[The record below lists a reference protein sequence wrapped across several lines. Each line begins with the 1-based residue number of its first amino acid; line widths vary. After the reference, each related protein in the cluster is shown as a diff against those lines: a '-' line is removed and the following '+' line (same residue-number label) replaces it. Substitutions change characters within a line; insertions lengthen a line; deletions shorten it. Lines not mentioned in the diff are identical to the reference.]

1 MLINK
6 PNKVV
11 RADVV
16 WSSKNNAANVIR
28 HLEELRESET
38 VWLEEILEIEFP
50 ASEKNTLLKKKAVV
64 NIQRNKRLFA
74 RHICF
79 VRELLESAIAEP
91 EIEYKFISPKALIEG
106 MHSDVQKLT
115 GDILIQTLMNVT
127 KTDLYRYDARKTHAV
142 QLVETFLKTTSAP
155 TLAVLEVEEWIDLG
169 AKLDVATFIVEKF
182 SKILPAKKTKKP
194 IFASDVF
201 KAFRDSNLKNA
212 VKSRAESIVTTE
224 LNKVLPKTLAYYT
237 KQDWLKVYDVGD
249 YLAEVFV
256 DTLSHLRENPF
267 DEPVSVFTVD
277 DIIEA
282 IKKVYGESQ
291 GKTRA
296 INCIKAESQ
305 DRTVMRMFWM
315 SEAEWL
321 RVPNLGRKSMPII
334 MQALKDLR
342 ESDNANT

>member
-1 MLINK
+1 MIINK
-6 PNKVV
+6 PNKLPRSSVV
-11 RADVV
+11 YSA
-16 WSSKNNAANVIR
+16 KNNADDVIR
-28 HLEELRESET
+28 HLEELQESET
-38 VWLEEILEIEFP
+38 VWLKEVIEIEFP
-50 ASEKNTLLKKKAVV
+50 ASEKNTLLKKKAAV
-64 NIQRNKRLFA
+64 NIQKNKRLFA
-74 RHICF
+74 RHIRF

-142 QLVETFLKTTSAP
+142 QLVEKFLRTTSAP
-155 TLAVLEVEEWIDLG
+155 TLAVLDVEEWIDLG

-237 KQDWLKVYDVGD
+237 KEDWLKIYDVGD

-256 DTLSHLRENPF
+256 DTLSHLREDPF
-267 DEPVSVFTVD
+267 DQPVSVFTVD
-277 DIIEA
+277 DIIKA
-282 IKKVYGESQ
+282 IKAVYGESQ
-291 GKTRA
+291 AKTRA

-305 DRTVMRMFWM
+305 RSTVMTMFYM
-315 SEAEWL
+315 KEAQWL

>member
-6 PNKVV
+6 PNKLPRSSVV
-11 RADVV
+11 YSA
-16 WSSKNNAANVIR
+16 KNNADDVIR
-28 HLEELRESET
+28 HLEELQESET
-38 VWLEEILEIEFP
+38 VWLKEVLEIEFP
-50 ASEKNTLLKKKAVV
+50 ASEKNTLLKKKAAV
-64 NIQRNKRLFA
+64 NIQKNKRLFA
-74 RHICF
+74 RHIRF

-91 EIEYKFISPKALIEG
+91 EIEYKFISPKALIKG

-142 QLVETFLKTTSAP
+142 QLVEKFLKTTSAP
-155 TLAVLEVEEWIDLG
+155 TLAVLDVEEWIDLG
-169 AKLDVATFIVEKF
+169 VKLDVATFIVEKF

-237 KQDWLKVYDVGD
+237 KEDWLKIYDVGD
-249 YLAEVFV
+249 YLAEVFS
-256 DTLSHLRENPF
+256 DTLSHLREDPF
-267 DEPVSVFTVD
+267 DQPVSVFTVD
-277 DIIEA
+277 DIIKA
-282 IKKVYGESQ
+282 IKAVYGESQ

-342 ESDNANT
+342 ESDNDNT

>member
-6 PNKVV
+6 PNKLPRSYVV
-11 RADVV
+11 A
-16 WSSKNNAANVIR
+16 SAQNNADDVIR
-28 HLEELRESET
+28 HLEELQESET
-38 VWLEEILEIEFP
+38 VWLKEVLEIEFP
-50 ASEKNTLLKKKAVV
+50 ASEKNTLLKKKAAV
-64 NIQRNKRLFA
+64 NIQKNKRLFA
-74 RHICF
+74 RHIRY
-79 VRELLESAIAEP
+79 VKELLESAIAEP

-142 QLVETFLKTTSAP
+142 HIVEKFLKTTSAP
-155 TLAVLEVEEWIDLG
+155 TLAVLDVEEWIDLG

-201 KAFRDSNLKNA
+201 KAFRDSNLRNA

-237 KQDWLKVYDVGD
+237 KQDWLKVYDVGH
-249 YLAEVFV
+249 YLAEVFE
-256 DTLSHLRENPF
+256 DTLSHLREDPF
-267 DEPVSVFTVD
+267 DQPVSVFTVD
-277 DIIEA
+277 DIIKA
-282 IKKVYGESQ
+282 IKAVYGESQ
-291 GKTRA
+291 AKTRA

-305 DRTVMRMFWM
+305 DSTVMTMFYRK
-315 SEAEWL
+315 EAEWL

-342 ESDNANT
+342 ESDNDQ